1 MLLLSFAL
9 AGLLWERLETIPL
22 QLRAIPFG
30 ILALSILFAVYAY
43 GRRREVGELKE
54 LLHGLQEHVGAAP
67 SEEQL
72 DQLSQVIMR
81 SQRNFKELIDSFDD
95 PACAVSLDGTMRTVN
110 RRISELTGL
119 PYSELIG
126 RKIYDLI
133 EEPNQEVV
141 ERGLGRFLQK
151 KRWAGTARIRLKN
164 SSRPLYFECVL
175 NGIAKGDEVVGAS
188 MLGRD
193 VTEQREK
200 EMRFT
205 ELFETLQEG
214 VYFSTPEGQLLDANP
229 ALVSMLGYVE
239 KDDLLAVESAALN
252 FDAGPPVLGR
262 ALDDRGG
269 VRTREIRIR
278 RKDGTAAI
286 FLDSSRAVWDTSGNI
301 IRYQGTLVD
310 ITEKRKME
318 RQLAQQE
325 EFRARLLE
333 SFPDLILVVDLEERY
348 TFVSS
353 RARDLLGYAPQDM
366 LGKKI
371 SELDDHSPEL
381 ALMYHEIVSG
391 RQVFASAEYGV
402 RHRDG
407 NWRTMRAA
415 GSQLVDAESKI
426 SGVIISVRDITV
438 ERKLEQQVVQ
448 SERLAAM
455 GAMIGGVAHE
465 LNNPLTS
472 VMGFS
477 ELLRQVHVDPQYRR
491 YLEMIHKSAL
501 RCQKIVQALLS
512 FARRQAPE
520 RKPVCVNQLIEAA
533 LDILSYQL
541 RTSNIE
547 SITRLDPNVPQ
558 AMVDPHQIQQVLV
571 NLINNARQA
580 IEANQPAGWIRI
592 TTERAG
598 NRVRVILQDSG
609 PGIPPEN
616 LSKIFDPFFTTKEVG
631 VGTGLGLSL
640 CYGIIKEHGGTI
652 RPVCKP
658 GEGATFIIELPVT
671 HSRDTE
677 VVAVAEPAPPP
688 PDPKEGRGRKVLVID
703 DEEPILQMVRE
714 TLSACGYEVDLAS
727 DGETGLRRLREK
739 AYDLTLCDCR
749 MPGISGPQVYERL
762 RKADPK
768 LSEKFIFIT
777 GDVIGE
783 NTRCFLEKHKRIC
796 LPKPFTLSE
805 FRSAVKKAVAAR

>member
-1 MLLLSFAL
+1 MVLLSVAL
-9 AGLLWERLETIPL
+9 AGLLYERLENIPL

-30 ILALSILFAVYAY
+30 IMALSILFAVYAY
-43 GRRREVGELKE
+43 GRRREVSELKE

-95 PACAVSLDGTMRTVN
+95 PACAVSLDGTIRTVN

-119 PYSELIG
+119 RYTDLVG
-126 RKIYDLI
+126 RKIYDLV
-133 EEPNQEVV
+133 EEPTQDEVGP
-141 ERGLGRFLQK
+141 GLGRFLQK
-151 KRWAGTARIRLKN
+151 KRWAGTVRIRLKN
-164 SSRPLYFECVL
+164 NSRPLYFECVL
-175 NGIAKGDEVVGAS
+175 NAISKGDEVVGAS

-239 KDDLLAVESAALN
+239 KQGLLAVEPVALN
-252 FDAGPPVLGR
+252 FDAGQPVLGR

-269 VRTREIRIR
+269 VRTREIRLR
-278 RKDGTAAI
+278 RKDGTAAV
-286 FLDSSRAVWDTSGNI
+286 FRDSSRAVWDTSGNI

-310 ITEKRKME
+310 ITEKRTME

-348 TFVSS
+348 TFASARV
-353 RARDLLGYAPQDM
+353 RDLLGFAPQDM

-381 ALMYHEIVSG
+381 ASLYHELVSG
-391 RQVFASAEYGV
+391 KKVFSSAEYGA

-415 GSQLVDAESKI
+415 GSQLVDAEAKI

-465 LNNPLTS
+465 LNNPLTTI
-472 VMGFS
+472 MGVS
-477 ELLRQVHVDPQYRR
+477 ELLQDTETNETSRKQLAMLQQQARKAA
-491 YLEMIHKSAL
+491 E
-501 RCQKIVQALLS
+501 IVQNLTYFS
-512 FARRQAPE
+512 RPPAPGKSRINLGEVVE
-520 RKPVCVNQLIEAA
+520 RTLNLHAY
-533 LDILSYQL
+533 SL
-541 RTSNIE
+541 RKN
-547 SITRLDPNVPQ
+547 SITVDFLKETGIPY
-558 AMVDPHQIQQVLV
+558 AMGDPHQLMQVFL
-571 NLINNARQA
+571 NLILNAEQA
-580 IEANQPAGWIRI
+580 IRDGRDKGTLRIRL
-592 TTERAG
+592 G
-598 NRVRVILQDSG
+598 KGDNSVWVSFHDDG
-609 PGIPPEN
+609 PGIPKEN
-616 LSKIFDPFFTTKEVG
+616 LPSIFDPFYTTKRPG
-631 VGTGLGLSL
+631 RGTGLGLSICKSVL
-640 CYGIIKEHGGTI
+640 KEHNGSVEAANSPEGGAVFT
-652 RPVCKP
+652 V
-658 GEGATFIIELPVT
+658 TLPI
-671 HSRDTE
+671 SS
-677 VVAVAEPAPPP
+677 VV
-688 PDPKEGRGRKVLVID
+688 G
-703 DEEPILQMVRE
+703 
-714 TLSACGYEVDLAS
+714 
-727 DGETGLRRLREK
+727 
-739 AYDLTLCDCR
+739 
-749 MPGISGPQVYERL
+749 
-762 RKADPK
+762 
-768 LSEKFIFIT
+768 
-777 GDVIGE
+777 
-783 NTRCFLEKHKRIC
+783 
-796 LPKPFTLSE
+796 
-805 FRSAVKKAVAAR
+805 